1 MLYTVDAKGLAK
13 AGFTVFTFDFCGGGL
28 LSKSDGKF
36 IDMLIDTEKQD
47 LLCVIDYVSSLG
59 YVDVSKLIL
68 IGESH
73 TVWPERYRRNDK
85 M

>member
-1 MLYTVDAKGLAK
+1 MPK
-13 AGFTVFTFDFCGGGL
+13 AWQKRDLPWLRLIFAVADF
-28 LSKSDGKF
+28 LSKSDGKL
-36 IDMLIDTEKQD
+36 IDMSIDTEKQD

-73 TVWPERYRRNDK
+73 TV
-85 M
+85 

>member
-1 MLYTVDAKGLAK
+1 M
-13 AGFTVFTFDFCGGGL
+13 FTFDFCGGGL

-73 TVWPERYRRNDK
+73 TV
-85 M
+85 

>member
-13 AGFTVFTFDFCGGGL
+13 AGFTVFMFDFCGGGL

-36 IDMLIDTEKQD
+36 IDMSIDTEKQD

-59 YVDVSKLIL
+59 YVDVTKLIL

-73 TVWPERYRRNDK
+73 TV
-85 M
+85 